1 MRAFAWFF
9 ALLLFALAVMAL
21 AGYPAWLL
29 LHPHFDFAFH
39 RIASRIAMLAAAA
52 GLWFIARRLGLDDR
66 MSFGYGVPWRRF
78 VRESLIGLALGVP
91 AMAVVAGI
99 LALLGLRTWK
109 PELALDPSFLA
120 RLLLVGFLRGL
131 SVALLEETCL
141 RGAMFTAIV
150 RESGAR
156 AAVLLTALLF
166 AATHFI
172 GRYHIDAQAVTPYSG
187 IELVGGTLRA
197 FAHPAAI
204 ADAFAC
210 YFALGVVL
218 GVVRALTGN
227 IAACIGLHAGCVWVI
242 TFVSETSLPNS
253 SSPLAFLVSHFEG
266 VGDGVVGWL
275 VFAWTIL
282 MGALLYLFYAR
293 RRGTPGALEPGR

>member
-9 ALLLFALAVMAL
+9 GLTLFALAVMAL
-21 AGYPAWLL
+21 AGYPAWVL

-39 RIASRIAMLAAAA
+39 RIASRIAIVAAAA
-52 GLWFIARRLGLDDR
+52 GLVFIARRLGLNDR
-66 MSFGYGVPWRRF
+66 ASFGYGLPWRRF
-78 VRESLIGLALGVP
+78 VREWLLGLAFGVA
-91 AMAVVAGI
+91 AMALIA
-99 LALLGLRTWK
+99 ALMAALGLRTLK
-109 PELALDPSFLA
+109 PGLAIEPALLA
-120 RLLLVGFLRGL
+120 HLLLLGFLRGTA
-131 SVALLEETCL
+131 VALLEETCM
-141 RGAMFTAIV
+141 RGAMFTAIS

-187 IELVGGTLRA
+187 LELLGGTLQD

-210 YFALGVVL
+210 FFALGVVL

-227 IAACIGLHAGCVWVI
+227 IAACIGLHAGSVWVI
-242 TFVSETSLPNS
+242 TFVSETTLTNS
-253 SSPLAFLVSHFEG
+253 SSPLAFLVSHFHE
-266 VGDGVVGWL
+266 VGDGIVGWL
-275 VFAWTIL
+275 VFAWIIL
-282 MGALLYLFYAR
+282 VGAVLCVFYAR
-293 RRGTPGALEPGR
+293 RRANPRSVG